1 MNKFAVVIVIAAYF
15 FGSPAWAAEVGASP
29 KARPSTAASAEQPA
43 YAEWGRFALN
53 EVKSRYAADVVDYLH
68 VGRTPISPQVTEETF
83 KFWLRDRSRRRE
95 FGVIVRIRFNPET
108 KEVLD
113 IRFTETDR

>member
-1 MNKFAVVIVIAAYF
+1 MNKIAIVLLAACC
-15 FGSPAWAAEVGASP
+15 FGSPGLAAEAGASP
-29 KARPSTAASAEQPA
+29 ASRTSTAASAVQPA

-68 VGRTPISPQVTEETF
+68 VGRTSISPQVTEETF
-83 KFWLRDRSRRRE
+83 KFWLRDRSRPRE
-95 FGVIVRIRFNPET
+95 FGVIVRIRFDPET